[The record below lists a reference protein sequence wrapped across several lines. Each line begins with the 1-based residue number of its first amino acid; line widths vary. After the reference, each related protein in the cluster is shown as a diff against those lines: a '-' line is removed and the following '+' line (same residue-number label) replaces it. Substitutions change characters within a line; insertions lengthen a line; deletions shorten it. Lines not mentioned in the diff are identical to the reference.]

1 MRMSDETLRAIIVEM
16 QKRVEEADNG
26 PRAQLRRAT
35 PDKPWSA
42 TLWTLLA
49 AEVPDEAWA
58 LDEATRAEE
67 ERAWAALLSA
77 MAGSSQ
83 LGIPAQEPLGETLAG
98 ANYSELRLN
107 RLLRAHGQGLLDE
120 VRLMA
125 AYLESRGCAVRW
137 SDVGSLLLRD
147 AEMPSGEIVR
157 RRIARSYYSA
167 LHKAQ

>member
-1 MRMSDETLRAIIVEM
+1 MRMSDEVLRAIIAKM

-49 AEVPDEAWA
+49 AEVPEDAWA
-58 LDEATRAEE
+58 HDDATRADE
-67 ERAWAALLSA
+67 ERAWATLLSA

-83 LGIPAQEPLGETLAG
+83 LGIPAQEPLGETLASG
-98 ANYSELRLN
+98 GYSELRLN

-120 VRLMA
+120 VRAMA
-125 AYLESRGCAVRW
+125 AYLESKGCAVRW
-137 SDVGSLLLRD
+137 SEVGSLLLRD
-147 AEMPSGEIVR
+147 PEKPGGETAR
-157 RRIARSYYSA
+157 RRIARSYYGA